1 MKQYYLNERAFGLIH
16 DLDLRADDL
25 RVSITKSDTGTII
38 DMGVATTGSV
48 QAGLLLARL
57 AMADL
62 GEVSLHPGLISGCP
76 LVQVQSD
83 NPVMACLASQYAG
96 WQVKTPGY
104 FAMGSGP
111 MRSTYGQEA
120 LFEHLGY
127 REKAYRVLGVLEA
140 KTLPTAEVF
149 AEVASKCQ
157 VAAHTVT
164 LAVAPTTSIAGSL
177 QVVARSVETA
187 LHKLHELKFDLKSIV
202 SAIGT
207 APLPPIA
214 KKTNTA
220 IGYTNDAIL
229 YGGDVTL
236 WVQCDDD
243 VLSTIGPKVPASA
256 SSDYG
261 VPFAELFEQVGGDFY
276 KIDPLLFSPAR
287 ITFHN
292 LSSGRM
298 HTFGKLNLPLL
309 EQSWGLHS

>member
-62 GEVSLHPGLISGCP
+62 GEVSLHPGLISGRP

-96 WQVKTPGY
+96 WQVKTPRY

-127 REKAYRVLGVLEA
+127 REKAYRAPGR
-140 KTLPTAEVF
+140 
-149 AEVASKCQ
+149 SKPRPCPPLRCLLRSP
-157 VAAHTVT
+157 AN
-164 LAVAPTTSIAGSL
+164 
-177 QVVARSVETA
+177 ARS
-187 LHKLHELKFDLKSIV
+187 
-202 SAIGT
+202 
-207 APLPPIA
+207 LPI
-214 KKTNTA
+214 
-220 IGYTNDAIL
+220 
-229 YGGDVTL
+229 
-236 WVQCDDD
+236 
-243 VLSTIGPKVPASA
+243 
-256 SSDYG
+256 
-261 VPFAELFEQVGGDFY
+261 
-276 KIDPLLFSPAR
+276 R
-287 ITFHN
+287 
-292 LSSGRM
+292 
-298 HTFGKLNLPLL
+298 
-309 EQSWGLHS
+309 

>member
-1 MKQYYLNERAFGLIH
+1 MRQFHLNERAFGLIH
-16 DLDLRADDL
+16 DLDLRMDDL
-25 RVSITKSDTGTII
+25 RVSMTKTDTGTII
-38 DMGVATTGSV
+38 DMGVATAGSI

-57 AMADL
+57 ALADL
-62 GEVSLHPGLISGCP
+62 GEVSLHPGLFPGCP

-96 WQVKTPGY
+96 WQVTTPNY

-111 MRSTYGQEA
+111 MRATYAQEA
-120 LFEHLGY
+120 LFQHLGY
-127 REKAYRVLGVLEA
+127 QEKAYRVLGVLET
-140 KTLPTAEVF
+140 KTLPTSEVF
-149 AEVASKCQ
+149 NEIASKCH

-164 LAVAPTTSIAGSL
+164 LVVAPTTSIAGTL

-207 APLPPIA
+207 APLPPVA
-214 KKTNTA
+214 KRTNTA

-261 VPFAELFEQVGGDFY
+261 VPFAELFKRVGGDFY

-292 LSSGRM
+292 LSSGRS
-298 HTFGKLNLPLL
+298 HSFGKLNVSLL
-309 EQSWGLHS
+309 EQAWGLKS